1 MVLSV
6 RRDVVVEAHR
16 AKYAALEHA
25 QNDGVADKLAT
36 VELEAYEDVRPE
48 RSRQWANVF
57 S

>member
-1 MVLSV
+1 MVLCV

-16 AKYAALEHA
+16 AKYAALKHA
-25 QNDGVADKLAT
+25 QNDGVANKLAT

-48 RSRQWANVF
+48 QSRQWANVF